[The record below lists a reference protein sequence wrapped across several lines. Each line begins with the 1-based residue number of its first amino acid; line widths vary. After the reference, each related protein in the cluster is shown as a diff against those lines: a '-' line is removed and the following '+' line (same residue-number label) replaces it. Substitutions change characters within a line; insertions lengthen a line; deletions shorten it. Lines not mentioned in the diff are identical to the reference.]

1 MVSASE
7 IFTAKRAKG
16 FFQPALAWVII
27 LGFVLVTTVCV
38 FTGAGKILNY
48 IFPVGAFFV
57 GVLLYFRAPLLYVG
71 FGWWMWFIA
80 PFVRRLADYRGAGF
94 TNPSPIL
101 LAPYLVAFVAIIT
114 LYRHLPKLYSG
125 GLPFVIALSGVI
137 YGFLIGLIN
146 KEPQQAL
153 IALLDWLAPLLIGFH
168 LFVNW
173 RDYPSYRQNLE
184 RTFVWGVLIMGGYG
198 IIQFLVAPEWERF
211 WLTNAA
217 IVSAGTPEPLG
228 IRVWATMSSPEPFAA
243 VMAAGLLLL
252 FCSQSVL
259 RIPASVVGYLALL
272 LSLVRAAWLGWFAG
286 LLSLTS
292 SLKPKLQ
299 MRLLITILVMAIG
312 VIPLATIEPFSEV
325 INTRLET
332 LSDVQNDGSAQVR
345 QETFANLIGSALV
358 SYLGEGIG
366 GEGYDSTVLLLPLH
380 LGWLGTIPYVGGM
393 LALTFA
399 LFQSSEGKLDPFV
412 GASRA
417 IIVSCIIRFPVN
429 GVTLESSGAVLW
441 TFLGIGTAAITYYR
455 QQRVEM
461 VCSLSQ
467 QLTPNGFRSLNE
479 AKFD

>member
-184 RTFVWGVLIMGGYG
+184 RTFVWGVLIMGGVWNHPVSSSTRMG
-198 IIQFLVAPEWERF
+198 
-211 WLTNAA
+211 A
-217 IVSAGTPEPLG
+217 ILANKCSNCECRYSRTTGNT
-228 IRVWATMSSPEPFAA
+228 
-243 VMAAGLLLL
+243 GL
-252 FCSQSVL
+252 
-259 RIPASVVGYLALL
+259 
-272 LSLVRAAWLGWFAG
+272 
-286 LLSLTS
+286 
-292 SLKPKLQ
+292 
-299 MRLLITILVMAIG
+299 
-312 VIPLATIEPFSEV
+312 
-325 INTRLET
+325 
-332 LSDVQNDGSAQVR
+332 
-345 QETFANLIGSALV
+345 
-358 SYLGEGIG
+358 
-366 GEGYDSTVLLLPLH
+366 GYDELARTLCSRNGCGFIVIVL
-380 LGWLGTIPYVGGM
+380 
-393 LALTFA
+393 
-399 LFQSSEGKLDPFV
+399 
-412 GASRA
+412 
-417 IIVSCIIRFPVN
+417 
-429 GVTLESSGAVLW
+429 
-441 TFLGIGTAAITYYR
+441 
-455 QQRVEM
+455 
-461 VCSLSQ
+461 
-467 QLTPNGFRSLNE
+467 
-479 AKFD
+479 